1 MQRLWQDLRFA
12 VRMLANKP
20 GFTLIAFATLALGI
34 GANTA
39 IFSVVNGVLL
49 RPLPYKDPEQLVS
62 IWEVQANQDHSHF
75 SPAEF
80 LDYEAQN
87 QSFSAM
93 AAYRLMNFTLT
104 GAGEPEQL
112 GGLVVTANFFSL
124 LGVEPERGRIFQPE
138 DGLAGAPRV
147 AIISHSYWENR
158 FSGDSNLIGKTLEL
172 SGDPVVVV
180 GVMPPD
186 FQDNSFQVW
195 LNPHQIVPDWQLH
208 SNVDLLSLRK
218 TGYLRV
224 LGRLKPNVT
233 LPQAQADLNTIA
245 ARLQQQYPRPTG
257 HGAGL
262 SSLHEEVVGNVRP
275 ALFILFGAVGLVLL
289 IACANVTSL
298 MLARSAARYKE
309 IAIRMAVGASR
320 WQIVRQLLLENLLL
334 TLMGGAG
341 GGLLAVWGVHLFVA
355 SKPSDL
361 PRLAAIGVDYKVLVF
376 TFVVSLLTGLIFG
389 LVPALAASNPDLISA
404 FKDGSPNSTARGGR
418 LRLRQTLVVAEIA
431 LAFIVLIDAG
441 LLVNSFN
448 RLLAV
453 KPGFDPTHLSTMR
466 IALTDQRYDKGT
478 DKARF
483 VRELNARLE
492 AIPGVQDA
500 GFSDDL
506 PISQTD
512 STTRITIDG
521 RPSSPSDDQTPVG
534 LHVINAR
541 YFDAIGTRLIKGR
554 TFTERD
560 DKDAPSVFV
569 INQTMARRFWPNED
583 PVGKRIRY
591 NSKDPFGEI
600 VGVVED
606 VKYDGLHSADRA
618 HLYEPYQQNAWPFIT
633 ITLRSQLD
641 QSTLI
646 AAAQREV
653 RSLDP
658 NLPISNVRTM
668 SEVMAESLARRRLVL
683 TLFTIFASLALLLA
697 AIGIYGVLSS
707 SVKQRT
713 RELGIRIALG
723 ATTRGVLQLVI
734 GDGVKLVMLG
744 IVIGM
749 AGAIATGRL
758 LAGLLF
764 GVNATDPMTFTV
776 IALLLAA
783 VSVLACYIP
792 ARRATKVDP
801 LTALRYE

>member
-1 MQRLWQDLRFA
+1 MHGSWQDLRYA
-12 VRMLANKP
+12 ARMLVKKP

-49 RPLPYKDPEQLVS
+49 RPLPYKDPAQLVS
-62 IWEVQANQDHSHF
+62 IWEVQSNQDHSNF

-80 LDYEAQN
+80 LDYQAQN

-93 AAYRLMNFTLT
+93 AAYRLMNCTLT
-104 GAGEPEQL
+104 GGGEPEQL

-138 DGLAGAPRV
+138 DGRAGAPRV
-147 AIISHSYWENR
+147 AIISHSYWEQR
-158 FSGDSNLIGKTLEL
+158 FGSDSNLIGKTLTL
-172 SGDPVVVV
+172 SGDPVIVV
-180 GVMPPD
+180 GVMPPN
-186 FQDNSFQVW
+186 FQDNSFQIW

-208 SNVDLLSLRK
+208 SDIDLLSLRK

-224 LGRLKPNVT
+224 LGRLKPDVT

-275 ALFILFGAVGLVLL
+275 ALFILLGAAGLVLL

-298 MLARSAARYKE
+298 MLARSAGRYKE

-320 WQIVRQLLLENLLL
+320 WQIMRQLLLENLLL
-334 TLMGGAG
+334 TLIGGAG

-355 SKPSDL
+355 SKPTDL
-361 PRLAAIGVDYKVLVF
+361 PRLAAIGVDYKVLLF

-389 LVPALAASNPDLISA
+389 LVPALAASNPDLNSA
-404 FKDGSPNSTARGGR
+404 FKDGSANSTAGAGR

-431 LAFIVLIDAG
+431 LAFVVLIDAG
-441 LLVNSFN
+441 LLVNSFT

-453 KPGFDPTHLSTMR
+453 KAGFDPTHLSTMR
-466 IALTDQRYDKGT
+466 IGLTDQRYSKGS

-492 AIPGVQDA
+492 AIPGVQGA
-500 GFSDDL
+500 GISDDL

-512 STTRITIDG
+512 STTRITVEG
-521 RPSSPSDDQTPVG
+521 RPSGASDDQTPVG

-541 YFDAIGTRLIKGR
+541 YFEAIGTRLIKGR
-554 TFTERD
+554 AFTERD
-560 DKDAPSVFV
+560 NSDAPSVFV
-569 INQTMARRFWPNED
+569 INQTMSRRFWPNED

-606 VKYDGLHSADRA
+606 VKYDGLHSVDSA
-618 HLYEPYQQNAWPFIT
+618 HLYEPYQQNPWSFLR

-646 AAAQREV
+646 AAVQREM

-668 SEVMAESLARRRLVL
+668 REVMAESLARRRLVL
-683 TLFTIFASLALLLA
+683 TLFTIFASLGLLLA

-707 SVKQRT
+707 SVRQRT

-744 IVIGM
+744 LVIGL
-749 AGAIATGRL
+749 AGAIASGRL

-764 GVNATDPMTFTV
+764 SVNATDPMTFTL
-776 IALLLAA
+776 IALLLAG

-801 LTALRYE
+801 LVALRYE

>member
-1 MQRLWQDLRFA
+1 MQSLFQDLRFA
-12 VRMLANKP
+12 VRMLVKKP

-104 GAGEPEQL
+104 GSGEPEQL
-112 GGLVVTANFFSL
+112 GGLVVTGNFFSL

-138 DGLAGAPRV
+138 DGRAGAPRV

-158 FSGDSNLIGKTLEL
+158 FGSDSNLIGKTLTL

-186 FQDNSFQVW
+186 FQDNRFQIW

-245 ARLQQQYPRPTG
+245 ARLQQQYPRPAG

-262 SSLHEEVVGNVRP
+262 SSLQEEVVGNVRP

-298 MLARSAARYKE
+298 MLARSAGRYKE

-320 WQIVRQLLLENLLL
+320 WQIMRQLLLENLLL

-355 SKPSDL
+355 SKPTDL

-389 LVPALAASNPDLISA
+389 LVPALVASNPDLNSV
-404 FKDGSPNSTARGGR
+404 FKDGSPNSTAGAGR

-431 LAFIVLIDAG
+431 LAFVVLIDAG

-466 IALTDQRYDKGT
+466 IALNDQRYDKGA

-492 AIPGVQDA
+492 AIPGVQGA

-512 STTRITIDG
+512 STTRITVDG
-521 RPSSPSDDQTPVG
+521 RPAGTYDDQTPVG

-583 PVGKRIRY
+583 PVAKRIRY

-606 VKYDGLHSADRA
+606 VKYDGLHSADTA
-618 HLYEPYQQNAWPFIT
+618 HLYEPYQQNAWPFLT

-646 AAAQREV
+646 AAVQREI

-668 SEVMAESLARRRLVL
+668 SEVMSESLARRRLVL

-707 SVKQRT
+707 SVRQRT

-734 GDGVKLVMLG
+734 GGGVKLVMLG
-744 IVIGM
+744 IVIGI

-764 GVNATDPMTFTV
+764 GVNSTDPMTFTV
-776 IALLLAA
+776 IALLLAG

-801 LTALRYE
+801 LVALRYE